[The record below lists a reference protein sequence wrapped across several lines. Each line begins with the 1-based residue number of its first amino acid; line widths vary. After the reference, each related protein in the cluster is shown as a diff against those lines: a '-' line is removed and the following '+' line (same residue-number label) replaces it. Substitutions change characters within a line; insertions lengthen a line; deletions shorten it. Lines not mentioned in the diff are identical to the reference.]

1 MVMYDRG
8 VSCTGQEEG
17 GDSDAVFILEQGA
30 SLSNCIIGPNQIE
43 GVHCFGGCSL
53 TNIWWSAVCEDA
65 FTVKEQ
71 DAGETTTINGGGAF
85 GADDKVLQ
93 HNGGGTI
100 SVSGFTVDTFGK
112 VYRSCGNC
120 DEMFERHVIM
130 DDISASGGSEIAG
143 KSDYDSSGLT
153 AQR

>member
-1 MVMYDRG
+1 M
-8 VSCTGQEEG
+8 
-17 GDSDAVFILEQGA
+17 
-30 SLSNCIIGPNQIE
+30 
-43 GVHCFGGCSL
+43 
-53 TNIWWSAVCEDA
+53 CEDA

-120 DEMFERHVIM
+120 DDMFERHVIM
-130 DDISASGGSEIAG
+130 DDISATSGSEIAG
-143 KSDYDSSGLT
+143 GY
-153 AQR
+153 